1 MRIIPP
7 LYGLSLSDLQ
17 ILKDEDSVE
26 IDFAFPFNK
35 GNAMNRIRILSA
47 SGPLL
52 LSIPVKKTAANT
64 PVSQI
69 QIDHTQ
75 KWQNQH
81 WRSITSAYGKAPFF
95 VYFKDELEYLF
106 SRKTDGLA
114 EFTFGIMEW
123 TLKQYFPK
131 DGLSVNLAEKISDPN
146 LDFEYL
152 KWIEKGSIQL
162 EGRHEYRQVFGS
174 EFVPDLS
181 VIDHLFCSGPNDFWK
196 PRN

>member
-1 MRIIPP
+1 MSEM
-7 LYGLSLSDLQ
+7 LGLKEQ
-17 ILKDEDSVE
+17 DSVE
-26 IDFAFPFNK
+26 INFAFPFNK
-35 GNAMNRIRILSA
+35 GNAMNRIRILAA

-52 LSIPVKKTAANT
+52 LSIPVKKTPANT

-69 QIDHTQ
+69 QIDHEQ

-95 VYFKDELEYLF
+95 VYFKDELEHLF
-106 SRKTDGLA
+106 GRKTEGLA
-114 EFTFGIMEW
+114 EFTSGIMEW

-131 DGLSVNLAEKISDPN
+131 DRLSVNLSGEFLEPGRNNED
-146 LDFEYL
+146 L
-152 KWIEKGSIQL
+152 KWIEKSSFDAGSRLQ
-162 EGRHEYRQVFGS
+162 YRQVFGS